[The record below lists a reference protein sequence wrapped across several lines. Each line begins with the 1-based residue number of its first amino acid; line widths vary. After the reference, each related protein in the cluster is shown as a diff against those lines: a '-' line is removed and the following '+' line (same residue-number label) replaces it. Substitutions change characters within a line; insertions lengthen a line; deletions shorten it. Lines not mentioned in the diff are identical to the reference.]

1 MSISEVNR
9 FLRKYRRR
17 ERTKKTTTLPP
28 AQRGRPSWASTSNG
42 PLPSALKRKVSSGGY
57 DGKFKRK
64 KDDMQDDSD

>member
-1 MSISEVNR
+1 MATSEINR
-9 FLRKYRRR
+9 YLRKYQKR
-17 ERTKKTTTLPP
+17 ERTKKSALLP